1 MFGLRIEHNNKE
13 AGKRSY
19 YLATSDA
26 ASLEARVATADTA
39 LNRSGIDPVL
49 AEVYRPGSS
58 YGEDLHSVTS
68 FNTFFGA
75 VNRKG
80 LEMEEDG
87 KKWVFLPSSLV
98 KIKRD
103 GNEIVVRAEEIIET
117 DSILDYAD

>member
-1 MFGLRIEHNNKE
+1 MFGLEIEHNSKE

-19 YLATSDA
+19 YLMTSDA

-39 LNRSGIDPVL
+39 LNPQGIDPVL
-49 AEVYRPGSS
+49 AEVYREGSD

-75 VNRKG
+75 VNREV
-80 LEMEEDG
+80 LEMEENG
-87 KKWVFLPSSLV
+87 KKWVFLPESLV
-98 KIKRD
+98 KISRN
-103 GNEIVVRAEEIIET
+103 GEEMTVTADQITET

>member
-1 MFGLRIEHNNKE
+1 MFKLEIEHNSKE

-19 YLATSDA
+19 YLMTSDA

-39 LNRSGIDPVL
+39 LNSQGIDPVL
-49 AEVYRPGSS
+49 AEVYREGSD

-75 VNRKG
+75 VNREV
-80 LEMEEDG
+80 LEMEENG
-87 KKWVFLPSSLV
+87 KTWVFLPESQV
-98 KIKRD
+98 KISRN
-103 GNEIVVRAEEIIET
+103 GEEMVVTADQISET